1 MASELL
7 KQFADEL
14 KSTRESK
21 AISLQHIAG
30 KTKIDLK
37 FLQAIEDANFDLLPD
52 IYTRAF
58 IKEYASTIDLNPKE
72 TLRKYDEAKLGKIDE
87 KSAGNLPQT
96 KTDISA
102 STEIESVKINDSSET
117 KHVKREFST
126 VESPAWPKDLPEVE
140 VKKGIKTNYIF
151 GGAIILIALIV
162 VYFAFLNGSSDEIIQ
177 ENPGQETVTSNN
189 ERFEIQKPVQ
199 TTEQA
204 QEQKVENTPS
214 LSPDSLRLSVLT
226 TQRVWVKVSTD
237 GKIVHQQVVPADSK
251 LNFAATKS
259 FSVSVGN
266 AGYVKVFFN
275 NKPVENVGKPGEMRN
290 LFITTDGIKYYT
302 IPPPQKNEKK
312 SSTKN

>member
-37 FLQAIEDANFDLLPD
+37 FLQAIEEANFDLLPD

-72 TLRKYDEAKLGKIDE
+72 TLRKYEEAKLEKIDE

-96 KTDISA
+96 KIDTPINSVTD
-102 STEIESVKINDSSET
+102 SVKTNDSSET
-117 KHVKREFST
+117 KSIKREFST

-140 VKKGIKTNYIF
+140 VAKGLKTNYIF
-151 GGAIILIALIV
+151 GGVIILIALIV
-162 VYFAFLNGSSDEIIQ
+162 VYFAFLSGSSDEIIQ
-177 ENPGQETVTSNN
+177 ENPNQETTTSNN

-199 TTEQA
+199 APEQT
-204 QEQKVENTPS
+204 QEQKMENTQPF
-214 LSPDSLRLSVLT
+214 SPDSLRLSVLT
-226 TQRVWVKVSTD
+226 TQKVWVKVSTD
-237 GKIVHQQVVPADSK
+237 GKIVHQQMVPANSK
-251 LNFAATKS
+251 MNFAATKS

-275 NKPVENVGKPGEMRN
+275 NKPVENVGKPGEIRN

-302 IPPPQKNEKK
+302 ITPPQKNEKK
-312 SSTKN
+312 SPTKN

>member
-37 FLQAIEDANFDLLPD
+37 FLQAIEEANFDLLPD

-72 TLRKYDEAKLGKIDE
+72 TLRKYEEAKLEKIDE

-96 KTDISA
+96 KIDTPINSVTD
-102 STEIESVKINDSSET
+102 SVKTNDSSET
-117 KHVKREFST
+117 KSIKREFST

-140 VKKGIKTNYIF
+140 VAKGLKTNYIF
-151 GGAIILIALIV
+151 GGAILLIALIV
-162 VYFAFLNGSSDEIIQ
+162 VYFAFLNGPSDEIIQ
-177 ENPGQETVTSNN
+177 ENTDQETVTSNN

-199 TTEQA
+199 APEQT
-204 QEQKVENTPS
+204 QEQKMENTQPF
-214 LSPDSLRLSVLT
+214 SPDSLRLSVLT
-226 TQRVWVKVSTD
+226 TQKVWVKVSTD
-237 GKIVHQQVVPADSK
+237 GKIVHQQMVPANSK
-251 LNFAATKS
+251 MNFAATKS

-275 NKPVENVGKPGEMRN
+275 NKPVENVGKPGEIRN

-302 IPPPQKNEKK
+302 ITPPQKNEKK
-312 SSTKN
+312 SPTKN